1 MPGKLEQARYGV
13 VLAVNSKRSEA
24 MTDHSSHQGGHGG
37 MKHAK
42 PYRTLALMALLSFVA
57 MYILMYAMVD
67 RVENALPN
75 LNQAYMA
82 ALMAAP
88 MVAIELVLMR
98 HMYMNARV
106 NLIAY
111 GLCLVIGVGS
121 FFAIRSQTAIG
132 DAEFL
137 RSMVPHHAGA
147 ILMCEQAQA
156 TDPEIRELCRGIIAG
171 QQQEIA
177 QMKEMLAQR

>member
-1 MPGKLEQARYGV
+1 
-13 VLAVNSKRSEA
+13 
-24 MTDHSSHQGGHGG
+24 MTDHSAHQGGQSG

-57 MYILMYAMVD
+57 MYVLMYAMVD
-67 RVENALPN
+67 RFENALPN

-98 HMYMNARV
+98 RMYMDGRA

-111 GLCLVIGVGS
+111 ALCAVIGLGS
-121 FFAIRSQTAIG
+121 FFAIRTQAAIG
-132 DAEFL
+132 DGEFL

-156 TDPEIRELCRGIIAG
+156 RDPQIHELCRGIISS

-177 QMKEMLAQR
+177 QMKAMLAER

>member
-1 MPGKLEQARYGV
+1 
-13 VLAVNSKRSEA
+13 
-24 MTDHSSHQGGHGG
+24 MTDHSTPQGGHAG

-88 MVAIELVLMR
+88 MVAIELILMR
-98 HMYMNARV
+98 HMYTNARA
-106 NLIAY
+106 NLASY
-111 GLCLVIGVGS
+111 ALCLVIGVGA
-121 FFAIRSQTAIG
+121 F
-132 DAEFL
+132 
-137 RSMVPHHAGA
+137 
-147 ILMCEQAQA
+147 
-156 TDPEIRELCRGIIAG
+156 
-171 QQQEIA
+171 
-177 QMKEMLAQR
+177 

>member
-1 MPGKLEQARYGV
+1 
-13 VLAVNSKRSEA
+13 
-24 MTDHSSHQGGHGG
+24 MTDHSAHQGGHGE
-37 MKHAK
+37 MKHAN

-82 ALMAAP
+82 GVMAAP
-88 MVAIELVLMR
+88 MVVIELILMR
-98 HMYMNARV
+98 GMYMNARA

-121 FFAIRSQTAIG
+121 FFAIRTQAAIG

-137 RSMVPHHAGA
+137 RSRVPHHSGA
-147 ILMCEQAQA
+147 ILMCEQAKI
-156 TDPEIRELCRGIIAG
+156 TDPEIRELCQGIIAG

-177 QMKEMLAQR
+177 QMRELLAER

>member
-1 MPGKLEQARYGV
+1 
-13 VLAVNSKRSEA
+13 
-24 MTDHSSHQGGHGG
+24 MTDHSAHQGGHGEK
-37 MKHAK
+37 KHAK
-42 PYRTLALMALLSFVA
+42 PYRTLALMALASFAA
-57 MYILMYAMVD
+57 MYVLMYAMVD
-67 RVENALPN
+67 RIENALPN

-98 HMYMNARV
+98 HMYTNGRA
-106 NLIAY
+106 NLISYA
-111 GLCLVIGVGS
+111 LCVLIGVGS

-132 DAEFL
+132 DDEFL

-156 TDPEIRELCRGIIAG
+156 TDPQIQELCRGIIAS

-177 QMKEMLAQR
+177 QMKAMLAER

>member
-1 MPGKLEQARYGV
+1 
-13 VLAVNSKRSEA
+13 
-24 MTDHSSHQGGHGG
+24 MTDHSQHGGHGQA
-37 MKHAK
+37 KHGH
-42 PYRTLALMALLSFVA
+42 PYRTLALMAALSFGA

-67 RVENALPN
+67 RIENALPN

-98 HMYMNARV
+98 HMYMNTRA
-106 NLIAY
+106 NLICYA
-111 GLCLVIGVGS
+111 LCAVIGIGS

-132 DAEFL
+132 DGEFL

-147 ILMCEQAQA
+147 ILMCEQSQA
-156 TDPEIRELCRGIIAG
+156 SDPRIRELCQGIIAS

-177 QMKEMLAQR
+177 QMKAMLAER

>member
-1 MPGKLEQARYGV
+1 MK
-13 VLAVNSKRSEA
+13 
-24 MTDHSSHQGGHGG
+24 QG
-37 MKHAK
+37 K

-88 MVAIELVLMR
+88 MVVIELVLMR
-98 HMYMNARV
+98 HMYMNGRA
-106 NLIAY
+106 NLVAY
-111 GLCLVIGVGS
+111 ALCAVIGVGA

-156 TDPEIRELCRGIIAG
+156 TDPEIHDLCQRIIAG

-177 QMKEMLAQR
+177 QMKDMLAAR

>member
-1 MPGKLEQARYGV
+1 MA
-13 VLAVNSKRSEA
+13 
-24 MTDHSSHQGGHGG
+24 DHTSHQGGHAA

-57 MYILMYAMVD
+57 MYILMYAMVN

-82 ALMAAP
+82 AP
-88 MVAIELVLMR
+88 MVAIELILMR
-98 HMYMNARV
+98 HMYMNARA
-106 NLIAY
+106 NLISYA
-111 GLCLVIGVGS
+111 LCAVIGVGA

-156 TDPEIRELCRGIIAG
+156 TDPEILELCRGIIAS

-177 QMKEMLAQR
+177 QMKGMLAER

>member
-1 MPGKLEQARYGV
+1 
-13 VLAVNSKRSEA
+13 
-24 MTDHSSHQGGHGG
+24 
-37 MKHAK
+37 
-42 PYRTLALMALLSFVA
+42 MALLSFAA

-67 RVENALPN
+67 RIENALPN

-88 MVAIELVLMR
+88 MVAIELILMR
-98 HMYMNARV
+98 HMYMNGRA

-121 FFAIRSQTAIG
+121 FFAIRTQTAIG

-147 ILMCEQAQA
+147 ILMCEQAQVS
-156 TDPEIRELCRGIIAG
+156 DPEIRELCQGIIAG
-171 QQQEIA
+171 QQEEIT
-177 QMKEMLAQR
+177 QMREMLAAR

>member
-1 MPGKLEQARYGV
+1 
-13 VLAVNSKRSEA
+13 
-24 MTDHSSHQGGHGG
+24 MTDYSTHQAGQHE
-37 MKHAK
+37 MKHAR

-67 RVENALPN
+67 RIENALPN

-82 ALMAAP
+82 VLMAAP
-88 MVAIELVLMR
+88 MVVIELILMR
-98 HMYMNARV
+98 HMYTNGRA
-106 NLIAY
+106 NLISYA
-111 GLCLVIGVGS
+111 LCAVIGVGA

-132 DAEFL
+132 DGEFL

-147 ILMCEQAQA
+147 ILMCEQVQA
-156 TDPEIRELCRGIIAG
+156 TDPEILELCQGIIAS

-177 QMKEMLAQR
+177 QMKEMLAER

>member
-1 MPGKLEQARYGV
+1 
-13 VLAVNSKRSEA
+13 
-24 MTDHSSHQGGHGG
+24 MTDHSSHQAGHGA

-42 PYRTLALMALLSFVA
+42 PYRTLALMALLSFAA
-57 MYILMYAMVD
+57 MYVLMYAMVD
-67 RVENALPN
+67 RIENALPN

-88 MVAIELVLMR
+88 MVVIELILMR
-98 HMYMNARV
+98 HMYANGRA
-106 NLIAY
+106 NLISYA
-111 GLCLVIGVGS
+111 LCAVIGVGA

-132 DAEFL
+132 DGEFL

-156 TDPEIRELCRGIIAG
+156 TDPEILELCQGIIAS

-177 QMKEMLAQR
+177 QMKEMLAER

>member
-1 MPGKLEQARYGV
+1 
-13 VLAVNSKRSEA
+13 
-24 MTDHSSHQGGHGG
+24 MTDHSTHQSGSGEA
-37 MKHAK
+37 KHAK
-42 PYRTLALMALLSFVA
+42 PYRTLALMALLSFAA
-57 MYILMYAMVD
+57 MYVFMYAMVD

-88 MVAIELVLMR
+88 MVVIELILMR
-98 HMYMNARV
+98 HMYMNARA
-106 NLIAY
+106 NLISYALCALI
-111 GLCLVIGVGS
+111 GLGA

-147 ILMCEQAQA
+147 ILMCEQAQL
-156 TDPEIRELCRGIIAG
+156 TDPDIRELCEGIIAG

-177 QMKEMLAQR
+177 RMKELLAERR

>member
-1 MPGKLEQARYGV
+1 
-13 VLAVNSKRSEA
+13 
-24 MTDHSSHQGGHGG
+24 MTDHSAHQGGHGE

-42 PYRTLALMALLSFVA
+42 PYRTLALMALVSFVA

-82 ALMAAP
+82 GLMAAP
-88 MVAIELVLMR
+88 MVVIELILMR
-98 HMYMNARV
+98 HMYMNQRA

-121 FFAIRSQTAIG
+121 FFAIRTQTAIG

-147 ILMCEQAQA
+147 ILMCEQAKI
-156 TDPEIRELCRGIIAG
+156 TDPEIRELCQGIIAG

-177 QMKEMLAQR
+177 QMRELLAEQ

>member
-1 MPGKLEQARYGV
+1 
-13 VLAVNSKRSEA
+13 
-24 MTDHSSHQGGHGG
+24 MTDQSSHQAGQRG

-42 PYRTLALMALLSFVA
+42 PYRTLALMALLSYAA

-67 RVENALPN
+67 RFENAMPN

-88 MVAIELVLMR
+88 MVAIELILMR
-98 HMYMNARV
+98 HMYMNARA
-106 NLIAY
+106 NLISYA
-111 GLCLVIGVGS
+111 LCLVIGVGS

-147 ILMCEQAQA
+147 ILMCEQAKL
-156 TDPEIRELCRGIIAG
+156 TDPEIRELCQGIIAG

-177 QMKEMLAQR
+177 QMRDMLAER

>member
-1 MPGKLEQARYGV
+1 MP
-13 VLAVNSKRSEA
+13 
-24 MTDHSSHQGGHGG
+24 DHSTHQGG

-67 RVENALPN
+67 RLSSALPN

-88 MVAIELVLMR
+88 MVAIELILMR
-98 HMYMNARV
+98 HMYMDGRA

-111 GLCLVIGVGS
+111 ALCAVIGVGS
-121 FFAIRSQTAIG
+121 FFAIRYQVGITDG
-132 DAEFL
+132 EFL
-137 RSMVPHHAGA
+137 RSMVPHHSGA
-147 ILMCEQAQA
+147 ILMCEQATI
-156 TDPEIRELCRGIIAG
+156 TDAEIRGLCQNIIAS
-171 QQQEIA
+171 QRQEIA
-177 QMKEMLAQR
+177 QMKEMLAER

>member
-1 MPGKLEQARYGV
+1 M
-13 VLAVNSKRSEA
+13 S
-24 MTDHSSHQGGHGG
+24 DHSSHQAADGG
-37 MKHAK
+37 MQRAK
-42 PYRTLALMALLSFVA
+42 PYRTLALMALVSFAA

-88 MVAIELVLMR
+88 MVAIELILMR
-98 HMYMNARV
+98 HMYSNGRA
-106 NLIAY
+106 NLVAFA
-111 GLCLVIGVGS
+111 LCLVIGVSS
-121 FFAIRSQTAIG
+121 FFAIRAQTAIG

-147 ILMCEQAQA
+147 ILMCEQAQI
-156 TDPEIRELCRGIIAG
+156 TDSEIRDLCQGIIAG

-177 QMKEMLAQR
+177 RMREMLAER

>member
-1 MPGKLEQARYGV
+1 
-13 VLAVNSKRSEA
+13 
-24 MTDHSSHQGGHGG
+24 MTDHSALQGGHGE
-37 MKHAK
+37 MKPGR

-88 MVAIELVLMR
+88 MVAIELILMR
-98 HMYMNARV
+98 HMYVNARG
-106 NLIAY
+106 NLISY
-111 GLCLVIGVGS
+111 GLCLVIGLGS
-121 FFAIRSQTAIG
+121 FFAIRTQTGIG

-147 ILMCEQAQA
+147 ILMCEQSQA
-156 TDPEIRELCRGIIAG
+156 SDPRIRELCQGIISSQRA
-171 QQQEIA
+171 EIA
-177 QMKEMLAQR
+177 QMKEMLAER

>member
-1 MPGKLEQARYGV
+1 MA
-13 VLAVNSKRSEA
+13 
-24 MTDHSSHQGGHGG
+24 DHSSHQAGHRGEAKQG
-37 MKHAK
+37 K
-42 PYRTLALMALLSFVA
+42 PYRTLALMAFLSFVA

-88 MVAIELVLMR
+88 MVTIELILMR
-98 HMYMNARV
+98 HMYTDARA
-106 NLIAY
+106 NLISYA
-111 GLCLVIGVGS
+111 LCAIIAVGA

-132 DAEFL
+132 DGEFL

-156 TDPEIRELCRGIIAG
+156 TDPDILELCRGIIAS
-171 QQQEIA
+171 QQQEIT
-177 QMKEMLAQR
+177 QMKEMLAER

>member
-1 MPGKLEQARYGV
+1 
-13 VLAVNSKRSEA
+13 
-24 MTDHSSHQGGHGG
+24 MTDHSAHRGGGGG

-42 PYRTLALMALLSFVA
+42 PYRTLTLMALFSFVA

-88 MVAIELVLMR
+88 MVVIELILMR
-98 HMYMNARV
+98 RMYMNMRA
-106 NLIAY
+106 NSIAH

-121 FFAIRSQTAIG
+121 FLAIRTQTAIG

-137 RSMVPHHAGA
+137 RSMAPHHSGA
-147 ILMCEQAQA
+147 ILMCERAKI
-156 TDPEIRELCRGIIAG
+156 TDPDIRELCQGIIAG
-171 QQQEIA
+171 QRQEIA
-177 QMKEMLAQR
+177 QMREMLAER

>member
-1 MPGKLEQARYGV
+1 MA
-13 VLAVNSKRSEA
+13 
-24 MTDHSSHQGGHGG
+24 DHSTNQGGHGDI
-37 MKHAK
+37 KHGK
-42 PYRTLALMALLSFVA
+42 RYRTLALMALLSFAV

-67 RVENALPN
+67 RFENAVPN

-88 MVAIELVLMR
+88 MVVIELILMR
-98 HMYMNARV
+98 HMYRDARA
-106 NLIAY
+106 NLISYA
-111 GLCLVIGVGS
+111 LCAFIGVGS

-147 ILMCEQAQA
+147 ILMCEQAQV
-156 TDPEIRELCRGIIAG
+156 TDPEIRELCQGIIAS

-177 QMKEMLAQR
+177 QMKEMLAER

>member
-1 MPGKLEQARYGV
+1 
-13 VLAVNSKRSEA
+13 
-24 MTDHSSHQGGHGG
+24 MTDHSQHGGHGQ
-37 MKHAK
+37 MKHGH

-75 LNQAYMA
+75 LNQFYMA

-98 HMYMNARV
+98 HMYVNTRA
-106 NLIAY
+106 NLISYA
-111 GLCLVIGVGS
+111 LCAVIGLGA

-132 DAEFL
+132 DTEFL

-147 ILMCEQAQA
+147 VLMCEQAQL
-156 TDPEIRELCRGIIAG
+156 TDPEIRELCQGIIAG

-177 QMKEMLAQR
+177 QMKALLAER

>member
-1 MPGKLEQARYGV
+1 
-13 VLAVNSKRSEA
+13 
-24 MTDHSSHQGGHGG
+24 MTDHSSHQGGHGA

-42 PYRTLALMALLSFVA
+42 PYRTLALMALVSFVA

-98 HMYMNARV
+98 HMYMNARA
-106 NLIAY
+106 NLISYA
-111 GLCLVIGVGS
+111 LCAVIGVGA

-137 RSMVPHHAGA
+137 RSMVPHHSGA
-147 ILMCEQAQA
+147 ILMCEQAQI
-156 TDPEIRELCRGIIAG
+156 TDPEIRELCQGIIAG

-177 QMKEMLAQR
+177 QMREMLAER

>member
-1 MPGKLEQARYGV
+1 
-13 VLAVNSKRSEA
+13 
-24 MTDHSSHQGGHGG
+24 MTDHSAHQSGHGETNG
-37 MKHAK
+37 AK
-42 PYRTLALMALLSFVA
+42 PYRTLALMALLSFAA

-67 RVENALPN
+67 RIENALPN

-88 MVAIELVLMR
+88 MVAIELILMR
-98 HMYMNARV
+98 HMYMNGRA

-121 FFAIRSQTAIG
+121 FFAIRTQTAIG

-147 ILMCEQAQA
+147 ILMCEQAQVS
-156 TDPEIRELCRGIIAG
+156 DPEIRELCQGIIAG
-171 QQQEIA
+171 QQEEIT
-177 QMKEMLAQR
+177 QMREMLAAR

>member
-1 MPGKLEQARYGV
+1 
-13 VLAVNSKRSEA
+13 
-24 MTDHSSHQGGHGG
+24 MTDHSTHQGGDGQ

-42 PYRTLALMALLSFVA
+42 PYRTLGLMVLLSFVA

-67 RVENALPN
+67 RVEDVLPN

-88 MVAIELVLMR
+88 MVAIELILMR
-98 HMYMNARV
+98 HMYMNARA

-111 GLCLVIGVGS
+111 GICLVIGVGS
-121 FFAIRSQTAIG
+121 FFAIRTQAAIG

-147 ILMCEQAQA
+147 ILMCEQAQV
-156 TDPEIRELCRGIIAG
+156 TDPDIRALCQGIIAG

-177 QMKEMLAQR
+177 QMKEMLAER

>member
-1 MPGKLEQARYGV
+1 
-13 VLAVNSKRSEA
+13 
-24 MTDHSSHQGGHGG
+24 MTDHSTHQGGDRST
-37 MKHAK
+37 KHAK
-42 PYRTLALMALLSFVA
+42 PYRTLAIMALVSFMA

-67 RVENALPN
+67 RVENAVPN

-88 MVAIELVLMR
+88 MVAIELILMR
-98 HMYMNARV
+98 HMYTNARS
-106 NLIAY
+106 NFISYA
-111 GLCLVIGVGS
+111 LCAVIGVGA

-147 ILMCEQAQA
+147 ILMCEQAQI
-156 TDPEIRELCRGIIAG
+156 TDPDIRELCRGIIAG

-177 QMKEMLAQR
+177 RMKELLAER

>member
-1 MPGKLEQARYGV
+1 
-13 VLAVNSKRSEA
+13 
-24 MTDHSSHQGGHGG
+24 MTDHSAHQGGLGET
-37 MKHAK
+37 KHAK
-42 PYRTLALMALLSFVA
+42 PYRTLALMALLSFAA
-57 MYILMYAMVD
+57 MYVFMYAMVD

-88 MVAIELVLMR
+88 MVVIELILMR
-98 HMYMNARV
+98 HMYTNARA
-106 NLIAY
+106 NLAAY
-111 GLCLVIGVGS
+111 ALCALIGAGS

-147 ILMCEQAQA
+147 ILMCEQAQL
-156 TDPEIRELCRGIIAG
+156 TDPDVRALCQGIIAG

-177 QMKEMLAQR
+177 QMKELLAER